1 MGNRKKPLYLVPK
14 KVGTNSSGTIP
25 KATSAIEYKPAS
37 VYLAMLS
44 PSSRPAVQH
53 FLNVIAY
60 QLSEGQYDAYSFPWG
75 ELRYPQTRAIL
86 GWLAEN
92 YKPVTAN
99 SMRAALKRVMIEAWR
114 LGQIKTEDYMLA
126 VDLPAIKREP
136 HHSQER
142 ILSQSE
148 ITALIEVCRR
158 DPTPAGVRDGAIV
171 AVMAGA
177 GLRAQEVTKLEL
189 KDVDLATNTLTIST
203 SKTRQCPLISGS
215 ELALQAWLQLRGT
228 QPGPVFYPI
237 KKGGEIIMRP
247 MTQAFLVTMLKKRAE
262 QAGLSK
268 FSPNDLCRTFICK
281 LLEAGVDITTVQKLA
296 GHAQLTT
303 TIKYT
308 RLKEATN
315 STSLARLRLPYQWK
329 TIHL

>member
-1 MGNRKKPLYLVPK
+1 MGNRKKPLYLLPK
-14 KVGTNSSGTIP
+14 KADINSSVAANP
-25 KATSAIEYKPAS
+25 KASSTVEYNPAS
-37 VYLAMLS
+37 VYLALLS

-60 QLSEGQYDAYSFPWG
+60 QLSEGQYDAHSFAWG

-99 SMRAALKRVMIEAWR
+99 SMRAALKRVLTEAWR

-126 VDLPAIKREP
+126 VDLPAIKRENHP
-136 HHSQER
+136 HGER
-142 ILSQSE
+142 ILSQNE
-148 ITALIEVCRR
+148 ITALIEVCQG

-177 GLRAQEVTKLEL
+177 GLRSQEVIKLEF
-189 KDVDLATNTLTIST
+189 KDVDLAANTLTIST
-203 SKTRQCPLISGS
+203 GKTRQCPLISRS

-237 KKGGEIIMRP
+237 KKGGEIIIRP
-247 MTQAFLVTMLKKRAE
+247 MTQAFLVTMLKKRAR
-262 QAGLSK
+262 QAGLNK
-268 FSPNDLCRTFICK
+268 FSPNDLCRTFICE

-303 TIKYT
+303 TIKYARRREAAKPLALE
-308 RLKEATN
+308 RLC
-315 STSLARLRLPYQWK
+315 LPYQWRGF
-329 TIHL
+329 